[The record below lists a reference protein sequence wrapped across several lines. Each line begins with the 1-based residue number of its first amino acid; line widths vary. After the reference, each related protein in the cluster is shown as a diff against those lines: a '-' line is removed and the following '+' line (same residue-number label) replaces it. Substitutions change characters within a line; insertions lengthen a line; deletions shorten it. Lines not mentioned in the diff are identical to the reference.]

1 MENSRK
7 LPLAEVQ
14 GAVWQALQRHVKEG
28 DHLCV
33 GLSGGLDSMVLLAL
47 LQALAARGAF
57 RLSALHVNHQ
67 IHPEA
72 DRWQEFCQQFC
83 REQGIPCSVE
93 RVALGREPGE
103 SLEAVARAAR
113 YAAYAGQAADFIVL
127 AHHQDDQAETLLIQ
141 LLRGAGLPGLS
152 AMPEARPL
160 GPGISSP
167 RLLRPLLQVARR
179 ELRACAELL
188 GLHWIHDPSND
199 QRAYVRNFLR
209 HAVAPV
215 IGERF
220 PSWAAALG
228 RSARHIAQ
236 AQGLLDALAR
246 QDFAACAD
254 ATGIRV
260 HAALA
265 LGEDRAT
272 NVLRWWIRQQ
282 GAPACHQAQL
292 QDWLRQARAA
302 PDRMPELAW
311 NGWVLGRFAG
321 SWQLHRA
328 IDGDWVMPTLARWP
342 EGAIQIP
349 GAGRLIQE
357 PVTGSGIRRDL
368 LAQGEVSLRS
378 RQGGERLRPRTGGP
392 TRTLRHLF
400 QESALPPWWRD
411 ALPLVFRG
419 GTLICVPGVA
429 VDAAAQAGPGEPGLQ
444 LRWEPFIPDAAHDAA
459 SPC

>member
-1 MENSRK
+1 MANSRK
-7 LPLAEVQ
+7 QLLAEVQ
-14 GAVWQALQRHVKEG
+14 NTVWRALQRRIQEG

-47 LQALAARGAF
+47 LQTLAPRGAF

-72 DRWQEFCQQFC
+72 QRWQEFCQDYC

-93 RVALGREPGE
+93 RVTLAREPGE
-103 SLEAVARAAR
+103 SLEAVARTAR
-113 YAAYAGQAADFIVL
+113 YAAYARQAADFIAL

-152 AMPEARPL
+152 AMPESRLLDPQS
-160 GPGISSP
+160 PSP

-179 ELRACAELL
+179 DLEACAEVLH
-188 GLHWIHDPSND
+188 LHWVQDPSND

-215 IGERF
+215 INERF
-220 PSWAAALG
+220 PSWTAALG
-228 RSARHIAQ
+228 RSARLIAQ
-236 AQGLLDALAR
+236 AQGLLDVLAQ

-254 ATGIRV
+254 ARGIRV
-260 HAALA
+260 LAAMA

-272 NVLRWWIRQQ
+272 NMLRWWIRQQ
-282 GAPACHQAQL
+282 GAPSCHQAQL
-292 QDWLRQARAA
+292 QDWLRQAHAA
-302 PDRMPELAW
+302 DDRMPELSW
-311 NGWVLGRFAG
+311 SGWVLGRFAG
-321 SWQLHRA
+321 YWQLHQA
-328 IDGDWVMPTLARWP
+328 IDGDWVMPPLAHWP

-349 GAGRLIQE
+349 GAGRLVHE
-357 PVTGSGIRRDL
+357 PAMGSGVRLEL
-368 LAQGEVSLRS
+368 LAKGEISLRR
-378 RQGGERLRPRTGGP
+378 RQGGERLRPRLGGP

-400 QESALPPWWRD
+400 QESSLPPWWRD

-419 GTLICVPGVA
+419 EALICVPGVA
-429 VDAAAQAGPGEPGLQ
+429 VDAAAQTGPGEPGLQ
-444 LRWEPFIPDAAHDAA
+444 LRWEPFYAGRRT
-459 SPC
+459 